1 MTVTTSG
8 STREGSENHLEG
20 KGTWI
25 SAMPLDALGLAIV
38 YIKNVN
44 QTINQPIKS
53 YPVDESNLLLFN
65 CSSLDNIYGLLT
77 KRAVKITGYW
87 PRFCFAC
94 LWTKTESRSINTQKR
109 TTPASSHTD

>member
-20 KGTWI
+20 KGNWI

-44 QTINQPIKS
+44 QTNKSNSIKALS
-53 YPVDESNLLLFN
+53 YCLTSPVW
-65 CSSLDNIYGLLT
+65 
-77 KRAVKITGYW
+77 ITYMGYW
-87 PRFCFAC
+87 PSV
-94 LWTKTESRSINTQKR
+94 KSR
-109 TTPASSHTD
+109 